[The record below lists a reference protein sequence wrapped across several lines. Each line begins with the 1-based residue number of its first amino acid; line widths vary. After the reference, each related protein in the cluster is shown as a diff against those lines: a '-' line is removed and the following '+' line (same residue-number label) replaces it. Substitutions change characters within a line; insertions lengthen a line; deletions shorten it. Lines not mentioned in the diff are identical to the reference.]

1 MNSPVTDGK
10 SGVKRAVLL
19 VLIMLTY
26 RELFVE
32 ILDIIFVF
40 IFTPRNMSSYYIIL
54 MKISLVFPLF
64 L

>member
-10 SGVKRAVLL
+10 SGVKRTVLL
-19 VLIMLTY
+19 VLITLTY

>member
-54 MKISLVFPLF
+54 IKISLVFPLF

>member
-1 MNSPVTDGK
+1 MNSPATDGK

-19 VLIMLTY
+19 VLITLTY

-54 MKISLVFPLF
+54 MKISLF